1 MVTPGESRYFVTMRV
16 TKKNDNFECI
26 SFNPMAFHAG
36 KSKADCIEVKPMI
49 CENIRTIG
57 SKNSSSRMLLSGFF
71 TSENGLFWKC
81 FPASPEG
88 YFGLLPL
95 MVFPMPMLET
105 VTYLGDRDTIA
116 VELVFLLSYLEH
128 QFVYFSGLH
137 NGKSQAEET
146 SKLILDIEKVASKS
160 MNNTERSH
168 FIRAMEATRVKHDYA
183 SVVTEVNHGSP
194 VQLDLW

>member
-1 MVTPGESRYFVTMRV
+1 MNVTPGEKRHFVTMRV
-16 TKKNDNFECI
+16 TKKNELIECV

-36 KSKADCIEVKPMI
+36 KSKADRIEVKPMV

-57 SKNSSSRMLLSGFF
+57 SSNSPSRMLLSGFF
-71 TSENGLFWKC
+71 SSENGLFWKC

-95 MVFPMPMLET
+95 MVFPMPMLDS

-116 VELVFLLSYLEH
+116 VELVFLLSYLTH
-128 QFVYFSGLH
+128 QHAYFLDISPYKA
-137 NGKSQAEET
+137 NEISE
-146 SKLILDIEKVASKS
+146 LILAIIEVAMES
-160 MNNTERSH
+160 MNQDERSN
-168 FIRAMEATRVKHDYA
+168 FAVVMDAVRTKQQFA
-183 SVVTEVNHGSP
+183 SVVTEVKHGNP